1 MGVGAEAVFKTLRGY
16 EGVPGAVIVDKWI
29 NDSLARRLAVRLPRL
44 AQRPE
49 LIRPGRSDS

>member
-44 AQRPE
+44 AQRPG